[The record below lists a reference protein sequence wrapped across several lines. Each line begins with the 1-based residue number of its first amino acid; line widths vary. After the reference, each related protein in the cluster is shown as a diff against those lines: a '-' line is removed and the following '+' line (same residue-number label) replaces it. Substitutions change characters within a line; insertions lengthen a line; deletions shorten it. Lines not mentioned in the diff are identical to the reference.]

1 MQYPTLSLPA
11 TYVIAAIPV
20 LLFALFTATGK
31 YDVFGRSWLSI
42 ARLFNVINSNAHGG
56 NRSRGSSTLLNAND
70 EPSVDVSK
78 ESDFP
83 TNWWTGEDVFL
94 LERRAVFSKTWLFI
108 AHSSR
113 FMKPG
118 DYHAFDVCG
127 FPLFLIQGKDGVIRA
142 FHDVCRHRAYSITRK
157 KSGSSTVLGCRYHGW
172 SYDTRGNLVKAPQ
185 FETLESFDK
194 RQNGLFEIRTKVTK
208 HGLVFVNLD
217 AGSEVD
223 DLDEGVFDK
232 IAGLNRISRGSVWID
247 GWEMEGNFNWKM
259 AVQNLNRQNAP
270 GLGQGAKLQERK
282 PVLRRMFSVAERAHI
297 NFSGLDVF
305 PTTFLHVVREDSLW
319 YSLSVI
325 PAGVGRT
332 SIRCDLYGS
341 QTAKEGSQKE
351 AISKSIRTTLESRLA
366 ELEATYKM
374 LVDSEANDFP
384 KKETDGYRVHG
395 GPGGTQESILK
406 KLKAHLKLER
416 VAGEEILPTV
426 RRSDTSTKYKEANE
440 LCKELESLGAGAA
453 SGPLPCQS
461 KNMGSLAW

>member
-1 MQYPTLSLPA
+1 MQYPTLPLPA
-11 TYVIAAIPV
+11 TYVIAAVPIV
-20 LLFALFTATGK
+20 VFALFAATGK
-31 YDVFGRSWLSI
+31 YDVFSKSWLSI
-42 ARLFNVINSNAHGG
+42 ARLFNVINSNAHGD
-56 NRSRGSSTLLNAND
+56 NRLRGGSTLLNAND

-83 TNWWTGEDVFL
+83 ANWWTGEDVFL

-113 FMKPG
+113 FIKPG

-127 FPLFLIQGKDGVIRA
+127 FPLFLIRGKDGVIRA
-142 FHDVCRHRAYSITRK
+142 FHNVCRHRAYSITRK

-232 IAGLNRISRGSVWID
+232 IAGANRISRGSVWID
-247 GWEMEGNFNWKM
+247 GWEMERRFNWKM
-259 AVQNLNRQNAP
+259 AVQNLNGQNAP
-270 GLGQGAKLQERK
+270 GLGQGVKLEERK
-282 PVLRRMFSVAERAHI
+282 PVLRRMFGVAERAQV
-297 NFSGLDVF
+297 NLSSLELF
-305 PTTFLHVVREDSLW
+305 PTTSLHVVREGSLW
-319 YSLSVI
+319 YSVSVI

-351 AISKSIRTTLESRLA
+351 VILESLRATFESRLA
-366 ELEATYKM
+366 ELEATYKI
-374 LVDSEANDFP
+374 LVDSETNDFA
-384 KKETDGYRVHG
+384 KKETNGYRVHG
-395 GPGGTQESILK
+395 GPGGTQEDILT

-426 RRSDTSTKYKEANE
+426 RRSDTSAKYKEANE
-440 LCKELESLGAGAA
+440 CRFCHAPFLRHEYLLG
-453 SGPLPCQS
+453 SIRKDNRYMS
-461 KNMGSLAW
+461 